1 MSSFC
6 KITIGKTPGA
16 TRANAMYI
24 TRTGACAQWE
34 TRNIPDEEHLGI
46 TREDQR
52 RSIADYLCEYAEQGR
67 GERRDYRA
75 VLSFDRPV
83 DRDRAL
89 RMAAE
94 WLEATKFKTNP
105 TLYAFHT
112 NTDNPHVHVLVTAR
126 DSAGKKLD
134 LSDRQYQSF
143 DKAWAKI
150 YEREIEHGVEAT
162 HSEKHREKRQ
172 WKQQYGEQRRE
183 GKDRSVIVEELG
195 AVPRDTP
202 SIVKFY
208 REKRRDD
215 ETRITESLGRES
227 EFLQRVPE
235 DYREPEPEAGRQ
247 RGGDQAAGSDAAR
260 TGPAAEA
267 VLGSLREAEGRA
279 GVLHAADRGVE
290 AAEVQPQEAIRDGT
304 RRAHEEVD
312 GRVRGAEAGLRR
324 FCEAGDSEGR
334 GECEGEREERG
345 GNLHQL
351 RARVT
356 EGLRAGVAGRGVEA
370 LRRAVYAI
378 GQRLKQIPD
387 KLGIIRHEFRQW
399 RGEIW
404 EKVTGKAYRPG
415 IDDVGSGKGLGDAG
429 SPGGKKRERD
439 RGGWE
444 R

>member
-16 TRANAMYI
+16 TRANALYI

-34 TRNIPDEEHLGI
+34 TRNIADEEHLGI

-83 DRDRAL
+83 ERDQAMRLAG
-89 RMAAE
+89 E
-94 WLEATKFKTNP
+94 WLDATKFKTNP

-150 YEREIEHGVEAT
+150 YEREIERGGEAV

-227 EFLQRVPE
+227 EFLQRVRE

-247 RGGDQAAGSDAAR
+247 GGGDPATGSDAAR
-260 TGPAAEA
+260 TRPAAEA

-290 AAEVQPQEAIRDGT
+290 AAEVQPQEAIRDGA

-312 GRVRGAEAGLRR
+312 GGVHQAEAGLRGL
-324 FCEAGDSEGR
+324 CQAGDREGR

-345 GNLHQL
+345 GNLRQL
-351 RARVT
+351 RTRVA
-356 EGLRAGVAGRGVEA
+356 EGLRAGIAGRGVEA
-370 LRRAVYAI
+370 VKRAVHAI
-378 GQRLKQIPD
+378 GQRIRQIPD
-387 KLGIIRHEFRQW
+387 ELGIIRHEFRQW
-399 RGEIW
+399 REEIW
-404 EKVTGKAYRPG
+404 EKVTGKPYRTG
-415 IDDVGSGKGLGDAG
+415 IDDSGGGKGLGDAG
-429 SPGGKKRERD
+429 SPGSGRKRERD
-439 RGGWE
+439 RGWE